1 MYIHLGIR
9 LYKDNVIALLAYR
22 YLGRL
27 GNVGSDL
34 QGCVEQMTTWNV
46 RVSREKVAHEYC
58 ITTTC
63 NLKECRLPM

>member
-34 QGCVEQMTTWNV
+34 QGCIEQMTTWNV
-46 RVSREKVAHEYC
+46 RVSRGESS
-58 ITTTC
+58 T
-63 NLKECRLPM
+63 

>member
-1 MYIHLGIR
+1 M

-22 YLGRL
+22 YMYLGRL

-46 RVSREKVAHEYC
+46 SRGESS
-58 ITTTC
+58 T
-63 NLKECRLPM
+63 

>member
-1 MYIHLGIR
+1 MACKLLHVYSLGIR

-22 YLGRL
+22 YIGRL

-46 RVSREKVAHEYC
+46 RVSRGDSS
-58 ITTTC
+58 T
-63 NLKECRLPM
+63 